1 MLVDFLF
8 VSFSVFV
15 LSAFVVMLAARSAA
29 PDTSAQSGES
39 READQRL
46 PFGELDEL
54 VEAISHDKDLLTPP
68 SPVQIPSLALP
79 GARLGGG
86 AVRESYSKTTGEVV
100 LKSTI
105 DPGEKRRY
113 NRRMNDRRATE
124 SRQKDERRIVQ
135 RRVWL
140 RREEDRRG
148 KRLLNVSDAAD
159 TIGVPV
165 ERIYKWLDETDIPFY
180 QVTEGKKKAIRFEIN
195 ELLQW
200 YSAFTVSAR
209 TSQPENRK
217 GG

>member
-8 VSFSVFV
+8 VSVSVFV
-15 LSAFVVMLAARSAA
+15 LGAVVLMLVARSAA
-29 PDTSAQSGES
+29 PGMSARSGKPQ
-39 READQRL
+39 EADQRL
-46 PFGELDEL
+46 PFSEIDEL
-54 VEAISHDKDLLTPP
+54 VEAISRDKDLLTPP
-68 SPVQIPSLALP
+68 PPVQIPSMSLP

-100 LKSTI
+100 LKSAI
-105 DPGEKRRY
+105 DPDEKRRC
-113 NRRMNDRRATE
+113 NRRMNDRRSWE

-200 YSAFTVSAR
+200 YSAFTASAR
-209 TSQPENRK
+209 TPQPEI
-217 GG
+217 